1 MYIKCFLYVMCYFNH
16 TWRIS
21 GKNYE
26 NQRKYS
32 IVFSGNTEFRE
43 DNREKEREIKISKFC
58 FLYFCFYLIVL
69 QILSRLFV
77 INKSRYTFLW
87 VISIFSGFAHT
98 CPFPL
103 VTLSLFPVIQRRL
116 FLFDQFLYFL
126 FVTYKKPR
134 FLFSWKIK
142 MTRFGESLHKGYSH
156 RYYNCRKVSYGVCTI
171 LLRKTFFLL
180 LCVLLFHL

>member
-1 MYIKCFLYVMCYFNH
+1 MSMYIKCFLCNHVFFNH
-16 TWRIS
+16 EWRIS
-21 GKNYE
+21 GKSYE
-26 NQRKYS
+26 KQ
-32 IVFSGNTEFRE
+32 GNIASFFQVILSFERITGK
-43 DNREKEREIKISKFC
+43 KEREIKISKFC

-116 FLFDQFLYFL
+116 FFIWSISLF
-126 FVTYKKPR
+126 FV
-134 FLFSWKIK
+134 
-142 MTRFGESLHKGYSH
+142 
-156 RYYNCRKVSYGVCTI
+156 C
-171 LLRKTFFLL
+171 
-180 LCVLLFHL
+180 HL